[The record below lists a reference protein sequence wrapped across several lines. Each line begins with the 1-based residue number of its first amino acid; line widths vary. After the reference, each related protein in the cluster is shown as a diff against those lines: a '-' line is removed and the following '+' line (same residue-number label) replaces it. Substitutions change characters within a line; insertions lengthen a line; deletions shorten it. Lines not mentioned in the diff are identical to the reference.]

1 MSGFKFQQTGS
12 NEQSFEGWWCC
23 KKKRCLI
30 IAEKNWVAGKT
41 GLQCGIEFPKLD
53 VLDIFKQ
60 LSLAFLRCQH
70 FIAKQEVAKTK
81 LYKKTISEIHRYSKI
96 ELLLR
101 GIS

>member
-1 MSGFKFQQTGS
+1 MRGGGVARKT
-12 NEQSFEGWWCC
+12 
-23 KKKRCLI
+23 RCLI

-60 LSLAFLRCQH
+60 LLLAFLRLQH
-70 FIAKQEVAKTK
+70 FIAKQEVTKTK
-81 LYKKTISEIHRYSKI
+81 LYKKTISEIHWYSKI